1 MENLTTCPICGSPP
15 ESQRYDPRGRFHYV
29 SCPRCSEFEIE
40 ARFVEDEDLEELL
53 GPTGSW
59 RRTNASYRLSRDPEI
74 TNLRTKEALKHLA
87 ALVNED

>member
-29 SCPRCSEFEIE
+29 SCPQCSEFVIE
-40 ARFVEDEDLEELL
+40 ARFVEDGDLEKLV
-53 GPTGSW
+53 GPIGS
-59 RRTNASYRLSRDPEI
+59 RQRANASSWLSRDPEI
-74 TNLRTKEALKHLA
+74 TNLRTKEALDRLA